1 MSMMS
6 SAISGI
12 SAASARYDAA
22 AASTVRD
29 ASLGNDIIADSVAQ
43 VDSKIAFEA
52 SVSLAKTSD
61 EMMGTLLDIT
71 A

>member
-12 SAASARYDAA
+12 SAASTRYDAA